1 MFRPK
6 ALICW
11 WVTRRKLISDN
22 DNLQRQRRR
31 TTITTTTTTKRQTS
45 KLLTSSLRW
54 KTLQFILV
62 EVLFNFLF
70 FFFCTLLSLAKTLA

>member
-31 TTITTTTTTKRQTS
+31 TTTTTITKRQTS

-62 EVLFNFLF
+62 ELLFNFLF
-70 FFFCTLLSLAKTLA
+70 FFFCALLSLAKTLA